1 MMQIIKFNFPHE
13 WPVAARFFARHSV
26 MRDMRV
32 VFRAAVEVSEMQW
45 ADPETRF
52 AGRLPR

>member
-52 AGRLPR
+52 AGRRPR